1 MLNPKDFRKLNKI
14 TGVLDTSLQNLN
26 ASLIQRIIH
35 LDETISDA
43 FAIFD
48 KDLKSTAQTQE
59 LGLKQAQ
66 SQFDQESSITL
77 FNQSIVIVFG

>member
-1 MLNPKDFRKLNKI
+1 MNPKDFRKLNKI

-48 KDLKSTAQTQE
+48 KDLNSTAQTQE